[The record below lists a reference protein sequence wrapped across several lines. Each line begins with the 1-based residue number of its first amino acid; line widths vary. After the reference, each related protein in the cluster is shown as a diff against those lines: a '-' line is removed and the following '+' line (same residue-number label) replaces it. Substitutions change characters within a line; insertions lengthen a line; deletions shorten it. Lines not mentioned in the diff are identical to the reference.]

1 MEKYQDTWATSLE
14 NEIGKLAQGIHDVPG
29 TNAILFIPKSDIPK
43 ERQKKNLWKN
53 CGVVQTTYKR
63 K

>member
-43 ERQKKNLWKN
+43 ERQKKKPLEKLW
-53 CGVVQTTYKR
+53 CRTDHI
-63 K
+63 